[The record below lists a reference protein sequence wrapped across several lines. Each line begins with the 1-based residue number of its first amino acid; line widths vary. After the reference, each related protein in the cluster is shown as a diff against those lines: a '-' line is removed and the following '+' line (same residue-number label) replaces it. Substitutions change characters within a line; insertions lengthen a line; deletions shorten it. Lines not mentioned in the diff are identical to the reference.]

1 MALDGLIGQ
10 GYLYGGSSMQSL
22 IAKCKGE
29 SLSGVSA
36 YIDQNADTNYDEH
49 YDTTTQKYSFIPY
62 MGTSIVSG
70 LWGGYRSVVA
80 QRFQPNSSTNKLYN
94 CAEKGCCP
102 IPQRYGL
109 GNTSSAPYISSRT
122 QSFTSGY
129 TYTLEWSS
137 PNIIL
142 KQGST
147 TLTTLTNIRC
157 VVIDLVARGGT
168 GGGSYHGNPLT
179 NLGIKYTA
187 GGGGGGAG
195 GAASIL
201 VDMSKATK
209 LTFDASSDAAL
220 YVKNSSGTTFLTL
233 NRGASGSSGNNK
245 GYGTGGT
252 GGTVSKGT
260 APTGVSIR
268 WTGQNTNKGGSG
280 GGINGS
286 SGSCGGTGGG
296 YFKSKVTFLSD
307 NWASGKNGGD
317 GGESKSTSAA
327 GGGGCASFLGV
338 GGQGKWLNGSPDS
351 PGLGGGGGGA
361 YATTGGTTTSGAAGG
376 NAGMVIYYESS
387 AVSPYTISEAC
398 SNYDSGDGPNPRNG
412 YSNGTP
418 PSPSGGGCVFAGTRI
433 AIDKDNTIDI
443 IEYRNNMQIDYCDP
457 DTLEHSPQ
465 QTLTYCFIGDSR
477 RKITLGLEDGK
488 MLSVTANHP
497 ILTKDGFKSY
507 LDGHMF
513 PKYKLGELIATVDGY
528 KELTSIQDEPI
539 DPTEVYNLITEK
551 DTMVANGFIVG
562 GELEFATDSISLDRG
577 FEPTDSNEPEEVIDE
592 NGDTPDS
599 NNNESPGIML
609 MSSRALIDPGMSK
622 KAV

>member
-1 MALDGLIGQ
+1 MALDGLVGQ

-29 SLSGVSA
+29 TLSGVSA
-36 YIDQNADTNYDEH
+36 YIDQNTDTNYDEN
-49 YDTTTQKYSFIPY
+49 YDTTTRKYSFIPY
-62 MGTSIVSG
+62 MGTSIAGG

-109 GNTSSAPYISSRT
+109 GNTSSATYISSRT
-122 QSFTSGY
+122 QSFASGS

-147 TLTTLTNIRC
+147 TLATLTNIRC
-157 VVIDLVARGGT
+157 VVIDLVAKGGT
-168 GGGSYHGNPLT
+168 GGKSYTGTPLS
-179 NLGIKYTA
+179 NLGIRYTA

-220 YVKNSSGTTFLTL
+220 YVKNSSSTTFLTL
-233 NRGASGSSGNNK
+233 YKGGDGTNAGTSGPGE
-245 GYGTGGT
+245 GGT

-268 WTGQNTNKGGSG
+268 WTGQNTNKGGG
-280 GGINGS
+280 GGGYPNGE
-286 SGSCGGTGGG
+286 SGSDGGFGGG

-317 GGESKSTSAA
+317 GGAKVSNCVA

-338 GGQGKWLNGSPDS
+338 GGQGCWNGGTPDS
-351 PGLGGGGGGA
+351 PGLGGGGGGG
-361 YATTGGTTTSGAAGG
+361 YGITNETKGTTRAGASGG
-376 NAGMVIYYESS
+376 NAGMVIYYEAS
-387 AVSPYTISEAC
+387 AVSPYSISEAC
-398 SNYDSGDGPNPRNG
+398 SNYDSGDGPYVRNG
-412 YSNGTP
+412 YTNGTA
-418 PSPSGGGCVFAGTRI
+418 PSPGGSGGGCVFAGTQI
-433 AIDKDNTIDI
+433 ALDKDTTIDI
-443 IEYRNNMQIDYCDP
+443 VDFVGGTPVDFCNP
-457 DTLEHSPQ
+457 DTLEHFPQ
-465 QTLTYCFIGDSR
+465 QTLVNVWYTKGICKVTIQ
-477 RKITLGLEDGK
+477 LEDGK
-488 MLSVTANHP
+488 TLAMTPNHP

-507 LDGHMF
+507 LYDHMF
-513 PKYKLGELIATVDGY
+513 PRYDLGEYVATVDGY
-528 KELTSIQDEPI
+528 KQITSIQVEPI
-539 DPTEVYNLITEK
+539 DETTVYNIITENSL
-551 DTMVANGFIVG
+551 MVANGIIVG
-562 GELEFATDSISLDRG
+562 GELEYSV
-577 FEPTDSNEPEEVIDE
+577 EPAAII
-592 NGDTPDS
+592 G
-599 NNNESPGIML
+599 
-609 MSSRALIDPGMSK
+609 PGMEK